1 MPDTNSDD
9 LDLSAIAAD
18 ASGGIQLLTGVLF
31 LYVFM
36 KLVGLVANALEAAP
50 ALGFSTP
57 LDDVTETV
65 TAPVDAVVKKI
76 ADWSV
81 N

>member
-1 MPDTNSDD
+1 MPDNNNDFD
-9 LDLSAIAAD
+9 PSAAAAD
-18 ASGGIQLLTGVLF
+18 ASGVLRLVTGVVF
-31 LYVFM
+31 LYVFL

-50 ALGFSTP
+50 GLNFNTP
-57 LDDVTETV
+57 LDDVTETA
-65 TAPVDAVVKKI
+65 TAPVDGVVEAA